1 MGFVRVASSVV
12 QHTDGY
18 KVYVSDRLHVA
29 YEEHDRVAQ
38 AEVTF
43 GIGSAAVHTRSLE
56 WIAPEQAEP
65 TPDEAKLILAR
76 ISEGLKTLGDRPDLV

>member
-1 MGFVRVASSVV
+1 MGFVRLAPSVV

-18 KVYVSDRLHVA
+18 KVYVPDRLHVVC
-29 YEEHDRVAQ
+29 EEHDRVAQ

-43 GIGSAAVHTRSLE
+43 GIGSAAVDTRSLE

-65 TPDEAKLILAR
+65 TPDEAELILVR
-76 ISEGLKTLGDRPDLV
+76 ISEGLRTLGDRTDLV